1 MINYPLPQDGVVKAF
16 KVPVRALLKARN
28 DGTLHL
34 SDLVHVPPNKKGYT
48 PEAIRKLM
56 AAGVISREYAY
67 LLPGQMVPSQ
77 AGEVVP
83 QPRPVELLDPWEV
96 PHWQNRPSTELSA
109 LSRQMAEL
117 ATVEESR
124 TLARTA
130 GDYRGALFVNG
141 DIHFHVHKRQKAVPV
156 AALPAVTRQQK
167 DVLQLAMIG
176 LVFVV
181 CLAAIVQSFRP
192 TVVQF
197 GGGYE
202 RVR

>member
-1 MINYPLPQDGVVKAF
+1 
-16 KVPVRALLKARN
+16 
-28 DGTLHL
+28 
-34 SDLVHVPPNKKGYT
+34 
-48 PEAIRKLM
+48 M
-56 AAGVISREYAY
+56 AAGVISREYAH

-77 AGEVVP
+77 GGEVVP
-83 QPRPVELLDPWEV
+83 QPRPAELLDPWEV
-96 PHWQNRPSTELSA
+96 PQWQNRPSTELSA

-117 ATVEESR
+117 ATTEESR

-141 DIHFHVHKRQKAVPV
+141 DINFHVHKHPKRLQA

-167 DVLQLAMIG
+167 DILQLAMIG
-176 LVFVV
+176 LVFVA

-192 TVVQF
+192 ILVQF

>member
-1 MINYPLPQDGVVKAF
+1 
-16 KVPVRALLKARN
+16 
-28 DGTLHL
+28 
-34 SDLVHVPPNKKGYT
+34 
-48 PEAIRKLM
+48 M
-56 AAGVISREYAY
+56 AAGVISREYAH

-77 AGEVVP
+77 SGQVVP

-96 PHWQNRPSTELSA
+96 PQLSA

-117 ATVEESR
+117 ATAEESR

-141 DIHFHVHKRQKAVPV
+141 DIHFHVHKRQKVTSAT
-156 AALPAVTRQQK
+156 ALPAVSRQQK
-167 DVLQLAMIG
+167 DILQLAMIG